1 MDTAGAQ
8 DVMVEVELSP
18 DEIEAQEQRKREEA
32 ARRAELL
39 DRLGISLASSRSA
52 AISARE
58 ASGIELEWE
67 EDEEHYEG
75 IDDANRGEKKSW
87 RGKPPGVTG
96 QKNAEATTST
106 VFINITRPY
115 VDAAAARVADM
126 LLPTDDR
133 SWDLGPTPIPEL
145 ASMAEGKFPVHI
157 LKQAAAAN
165 PGQPDMAKKQLHDAV
180 DAAVKEMAEAKERAN
195 RAKMRIEDWHVQ
207 SQFHAQ
213 VRKVIEDAC
222 KIGCGVLKG
231 PVPVKKK
238 QLAFM
243 DGALIMREDI
253 QPASLRI
260 DPWNFYPD
268 GACGE
273 SIHNG
278 SHCWE
283 RDDITEKGLNDLKD
297 SPGYINEQ
305 IDLVLQ
311 EGSLKA
317 TRIAPDRP
325 LPDGSTPDKKGMF
338 EIWYFTG
345 NLRRED
351 LEACDCKDL
360 PEGHISIPAQV
371 TMVNNRVIKAIMNP
385 IDTGELPY
393 DVMVW
398 QKRAG
403 HWAGIGVSR
412 QIRTPQEIVVGA
424 GRNLMDNA
432 GRAGG
437 PQLILQQGIVVPHDG
452 VYEVTPWKI
461 WLAAADADMQN
472 LDKAFR
478 FVTIPMLQAEL
489 TNIINMGMKLAE
501 DVTGLPMLLQGQQGS
516 APDTLGGLQIMNN
529 NSSTVLRRI
538 ARLFDDLITEPHVRR
553 YYAYL
558 LVYGEDNEKG
568 DFQIDARGSSALVQR
583 DIENQSIAEM
593 ANMVSNPIFGIDPKK
608 WAIEWLKSKH
618 LDPNRFNFD
627 DEKWQQ
633 LVENMAKGPQDPRMA
648 VAQLRA
654 DTDAKLKQMDQAF
667 EAQENDKNRQLEM
680 MLAAMDAELGK
691 DGIGADTR
699 KVLENIKA
707 KLADTV
713 IKVRAQE
720 RMQQQAHA
728 VQLSKPPVEPAGRA
742 QNGMA
747 FVQ

>member
-1 MDTAGAQ
+1 MSD
-8 DVMVEVELSP
+8 
-18 DEIEAQEQRKREEA
+18 DEAEAMQAREKEQA
-32 ARRAELL
+32 ARRAEML
-39 DRLGISLASSRSA
+39 DRLGVSLATSRSA
-52 AISARE
+52 AIAARE

-75 IDDANRGEKKSW
+75 IDEANRGEKKSW
-87 RGKPPGVTG
+87 RGKPPGTTG
-96 QKNAEATTST
+96 QENTSATTST

-133 SWDLGPTPIPEL
+133 AWDLGPTPIPEL
-145 ASMAEGKFPVHI
+145 ASMAEGKFPAAI

-165 PGQPDMAKKQLHDAV
+165 PGQPDMAKKQLHEAV
-180 DAAVKEMAEAKERAN
+180 DAAVKALAEAKGRAD
-195 RAKMRIEDWHVQ
+195 RAKLRIEDWHVQ
-207 SQFHAQ
+207 CQFHAQ

-238 QLAFM
+238 QLAFI
-243 DGALIMREDI
+243 DGALVMREDI

-283 RDDITEKGLNDLKD
+283 RDDITEKGLSDLKD
-297 SPGYINEQ
+297 APGYINDQ
-305 IDLVLQ
+305 IDRVLE
-311 EGSLKA
+311 EGALKA

-325 LPDGSTPDKKGMF
+325 MPDGSTPDKKGMF

-345 NLRRED
+345 NMRRED
-351 LEACDCKDL
+351 LEACGCNDL
-360 PEGHISIPAQV
+360 PDGHISIPAQV

-398 QKRAG
+398 QKRTG
-403 HWAGIGVSR
+403 NWAGIGVSR

-437 PQLILQQGIVVPHDG
+437 PQLVLQQGVVVPHDT

-461 WLAAADADMQN
+461 WLASADADMNN

-478 FVTIPMLQAEL
+478 FVVIPMLQQEL

-583 DIENQSIAEM
+583 DVENQSIAEM

-618 LDPNRFNFD
+618 LDPGRFNFD
-627 DEKWQQ
+627 DDKWKEI
-633 LVENMAKGPQDPRMA
+633 VENMGKGPQDPRLA

-654 DTDAKLKQMDQAF
+654 ETDAKLKQMDQAF
-667 EAQENDKNRQLEM
+667 EQQESDKDRQLDL
-680 MLAAMDAELGK
+680 MLAAMDGELGK
-691 DGIGADTR
+691 EGIGMEAR
-699 KVLENIKA
+699 KVLENAKA
-707 KLADTV
+707 RLADTV
-713 IKVRAQE
+713 IKIRAQE
-720 RMQQQAHA
+720 RMQANQQ
-728 VQLSKPPVEPAGRA
+728 LLKPPVEPAGRA
-742 QNGMA
+742 EKGKA